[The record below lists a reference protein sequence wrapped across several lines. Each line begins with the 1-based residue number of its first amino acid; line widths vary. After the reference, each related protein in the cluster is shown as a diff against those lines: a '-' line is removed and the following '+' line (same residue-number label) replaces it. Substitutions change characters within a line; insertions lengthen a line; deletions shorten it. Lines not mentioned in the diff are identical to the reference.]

1 MLPEA
6 RVSYRLKVPS
16 EPSVLRFG
24 LVMNPE
30 TWDLG
35 GDGSTFEVYV
45 TDKGGEARLLFSE
58 HVGNEPEEREWHDRE
73 VSLSRYAGQE
83 VAIAFVVRPGPA
95 ADFTGDEAAWALP
108 RVMWERTEE
117 RDFWDYSEEE
127 ISVAD
132 TLKASPGLFTALY
145 PLD

>member
-6 RVSYRLKVPS
+6 RVSYRLEVPL

-24 LVMNPE
+24 LAMNPGYWE
-30 TWDLG
+30 LG

-45 TDKGGEARLLFSE
+45 TDEGGSPRSLFSE
-58 HVGNEPEEREWHDRE
+58 HVGNEPEEQEWHDRE
-73 VSLSRYAGQE
+73 VSLLLYAGQE
-83 VAIAFVVRPGPA
+83 VTVTFVTHPGPA
-95 ADFTGDEAAWALP
+95 GDFTGDQAGWATP
-108 RVMWERTEE
+108 RVMWARPEE

-127 ISVAD
+127 VSAAE
-132 TLKASPGLFTALY
+132 TLKTSPDLFTTLY